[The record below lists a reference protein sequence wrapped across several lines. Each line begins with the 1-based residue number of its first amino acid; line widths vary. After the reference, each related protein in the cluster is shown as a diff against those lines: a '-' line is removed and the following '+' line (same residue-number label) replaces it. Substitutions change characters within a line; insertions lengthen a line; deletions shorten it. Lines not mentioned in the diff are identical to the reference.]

1 MWATTGR
8 LWPRRPEWVKHMSQ
22 TPIDLHF
29 DLRHLIKW
37 RPLALRFDD
46 IDEDHFNHVIMPFR
60 LRHFIVSGV
69 IALIGFWLFLF
80 SDQRMIPDV
89 FDMAVKI
96 RVHWITPYCMILL
109 FIGIF
114 LRDLMLLLPVSLIE
128 TAVMLTGLATAAT
141 MGWLL
146 LHSTS
151 PFAGMYAA
159 GLMPIV
165 IYGNLVQRFRFS
177 YALFFSIS
185 VILISVYCAYS
196 RMGYVHPYAQFDWPL
211 VLLVLVISLHSLVMN
226 YRYEL
231 EERRRFQWSVR
242 AQTLRK
248 KLAASQA
255 QLDDMSR
262 RDPLTGVPN
271 RRHFDAYIYQAW
283 DAAAEAD
290 HDVALLLIDVDHFKA
305 FNDRYGHPAGDQC
318 LRHVAQILQRA
329 VPDAVGCVARW
340 GGEEFI
346 VGLPG
351 MDAQQAMRMAQSL
364 CEAVQVSG
372 LRHEASTTA
381 SSVTI
386 SIGVAVARPAQS
398 IRNVNALIAEA
409 DAALYRAKREGRN
422 RCTLALSPVAVL

>member
-1 MWATTGR
+1 
-8 LWPRRPEWVKHMSQ
+8 MSQ
-22 TPIDLHF
+22 GPIDLHF
-29 DLRHLIKW
+29 DLKHLLKW
-37 RPLALRFDD
+37 RPPALRFDD
-46 IDEDHFNHVIMPFR
+46 IEEDHFNHVVMPFR
-60 LRHFIVSGV
+60 LRHFILSGA

-80 SDQRMIPDV
+80 SDQLMIPDA
-89 FDMAVKI
+89 FDVAIKI
-96 RVHWITPYCMILL
+96 RLYWFTPYALLLL
-109 FIGIF
+109 FMGTF
-114 LRDLMLLLPVSLIE
+114 LRKVMVLLPFFVVE
-128 TAVMLTGLATAAT
+128 TAVMVTGLGAAAT

-146 LHSTS
+146 LHSNS
-151 PFAGMYAA
+151 PLAGMYAA

-165 IYGNLVQRFRFS
+165 IYSNLVQRFRFS
-177 YALFFSIS
+177 YALVFSVS
-185 VILISVYCAYS
+185 VILISIYCAVS
-196 RMGYVHPYAQFDWPL
+196 RMGHVHPYSQFDWPL
-211 VLLVLVISLHSLVMN
+211 VLLVLVISTHSLVMN

-271 RRHFDAYIYQAW
+271 RRHFDEYIYKVW
-283 DAAAEAD
+283 DEAAAAD
-290 HDVALLLIDVDHFKA
+290 QELALLLMDVDHFKA

-318 LRHVAQILQRA
+318 LRHVAQILQKA
-329 VPDAVGCVARW
+329 VPDSVGCVVRW

-364 CEAVQVSG
+364 CEAVQTSG
-372 LRHEASTTA
+372 LRHEASSTA
-381 SSVTI
+381 QSVTI
-386 SIGVAVARPAQS
+386 SIGVAVVQPANGA
-398 IRNVNALIAEA
+398 RNVDGLIAEA

-422 RCTLALSPVAVL
+422 RCALALSPVPVS